1 MSELHSARTITALLP
16 RYVSRFSCIGATC
29 EDNCCTGWT
38 VSIDKKTFQAY
49 QQAENT
55 ALGNGLSGN
64 VQRLENQGSNAAYG
78 FIRLRSETKECTFM
92 EDRLCAVQKN
102 LGESYLSD
110 TCFSY
115 PRVTRRFAGQH
126 EMALTLSCPEA
137 ARHALLAE
145 DAFDFVEGPVTLRD
159 AAVREIAPRQGM
171 PVELMNEVRIYCMQL
186 LQTQGLELWEKLAVL
201 GGFCEALTTTLK
213 ESGSAG
219 VPGLLEGY
227 IAIVEKGLVGE
238 TLAGL
243 QPDHAAQAKIF
254 SILLQSKQTATWSA
268 AQKTVF
274 EAVVQGLGAD
284 RETGK
289 VGPERLVESYSRGIQ
304 RLHEALETAPKL
316 LEHYF
321 LNEMFLE
328 LFPFSE
334 ASPYQ
339 NYLKLISR
347 FGLLRL
353 MLAAQ
358 CNTGAALPDA
368 ITLARTVHVYCRH
381 FQHNPVFAQRVNQA
395 MSNSGWAKLEK
406 LYRLLRT

>member
-1 MSELHSARTITALLP
+1 MSELHPARTTTALLP
-16 RYVSRFSCIGATC
+16 RYVSRFSCVGATC

-38 VSIDKKTFQAY
+38 VSIDKKTFHAY
-49 QQAENT
+49 QQAGNS
-55 ALGNGLSGN
+55 ALGSTLRDN
-64 VQRLENQGSNAAYG
+64 VQRLKNQGRNAAYG
-78 FIRLRSETKECTFM
+78 YIRLRSETNECTLM

-115 PRVTRRFAGQH
+115 PRTTRKFAGQH
-126 EMALTLSCPEA
+126 EMVLTLSCPEA

-159 AAVREIAPRQGM
+159 STAGEIAPRLGM

-201 GGFCEALTTTLK
+201 GGFCDALTTTLEK
-213 ESGSAG
+213 GGSAA
-219 VPGLLEGY
+219 VPALLESY

-238 TLAGL
+238 ALAGL

-254 SILLQSKQTATWSA
+254 SVLWQYKVTANWAT
-268 AQKTVF
+268 AQKSVC
-274 EAVVQGLGAD
+274 EAVAQGLGAD

-304 RLHEALETAPKL
+304 RLHEALLAAPKL
-316 LEHYF
+316 LEHYL

-328 LFPFSE
+328 LFPFRE
-334 ASPYQ
+334 PSPYQ
-339 NYLKLISR
+339 SYLKLISR

-368 ITLARTVHVYCRH
+368 ITLARTVQVYCRR
-381 FQHNPVFAQRVNQA
+381 FQHDPVFAQGASQA
-395 MSNSGWAKLEK
+395 LNNSGWAKLEN
-406 LYRLLRT
+406 LYRFLRT